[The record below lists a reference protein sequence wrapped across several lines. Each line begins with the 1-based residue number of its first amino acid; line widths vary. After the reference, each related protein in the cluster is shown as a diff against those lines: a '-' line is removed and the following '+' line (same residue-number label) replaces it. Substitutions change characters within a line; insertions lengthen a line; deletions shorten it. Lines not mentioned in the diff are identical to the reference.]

1 MNVLLFVLVG
11 IALFPQADSFA
22 QDSPRGESHFIGV
35 KQTDMVAKSSA
46 SPDGEP
52 DAVFSLSLKAR
63 ASAPEIAAIEIRTT
77 AGPRGAWSSRKIAG
91 ADFLGAAKAKEP
103 SFLLNPKAEALNLKA
118 DEELSLL
125 LFVTDDGKFSDKNRK
140 FQAKIVNADGTS
152 FVLPVLAEE
161 PGKEES
167 PPGATG
173 VFPVRM
179 SAVLKGISNYDAV
192 SPGKTIKGDDKPDG
206 LFVLS
211 VEARDKEITGI
222 EIRTTEGEPAA
233 WDTIPSSKNWGIGV
247 AAVSDPIKLLNKRDG
262 TVAIPLHGRVDL
274 NLYVADNGSIAKGT
288 VNYRIAVTFRDG
300 EIAWC
305 PVKKASEET
314 AEAPQEQPLRPSKV
328 NFLGTWL
335 GYVSTDSVGLYPGLK
350 PDGKADA
357 VFGLDIEVSPKNYIS
372 GIEINSMAGG
382 TTRWGTTG
390 TTPKVWGIGVAYQTA
405 PTALLNRVDG
415 SVRIPIE
422 GRGQFYLY
430 VADPGDLRR
439 IHQGLRIIVHLADGS
454 SYQQLL
460 RQPSGTTPSV
470 IPGVDESPK
479 SKGAMTCEF
488 RGFLYDFV
496 NTSTRPGKDGYLD
509 GTFILKLEV
518 EDKKMVKVEVSG
530 GDGIVRWS
538 SEPKPPMMF
547 LGVALYPQIT
557 KLINEQPG
565 KMNVPLSG
573 KRTVFLYAADNG
585 MLSDPKAVL
594 RVNVTFSDKSQLST
608 VVVK

>member
-1 MNVLLFVLVG
+1 MG
-11 IALFPQADSFA
+11 IAVFPQADSYA
-22 QDSPRGESHFIGV
+22 QDSPQGESHFIGV
-35 KQTDMVAKSSA
+35 KQTDMVGKNSA

-52 DAVFSLSLKAR
+52 DAVFSLILKAR
-63 ASAPEIAAIEIRTT
+63 TSAPALAAIEIRTV

-91 ADFLGAAKAKEP
+91 ADFLGIAKAKEP
-103 SFLLNPKAEALNLKA
+103 SFVLNSKAEALSLKA
-118 DEELSLL
+118 DEDLSLL

-140 FQAKIVNADGTS
+140 FQAKIVNADGSS
-152 FVLPVLAEE
+152 FVLPVLAET
-161 PGKEES
+161 PGKGET
-167 PPGATG
+167 PPAATG

-192 SPGKTIKGDDKPDG
+192 GTGKTIKGDDKPDG

-222 EIRTTEGEPAA
+222 EIRTTTGEPFA
-233 WDTIPSSKNWGIGV
+233 WDTIPSSKNWVIGV

-274 NLYVADNGSIAKGT
+274 NLYVADDGSIAKGSD
-288 VNYRIAVTFRDG
+288 NYRVAVTFRDG
-300 EIAWC
+300 EVAWC
-305 PVKKASEET
+305 QVKKASDET
-314 AEAPQEQPLRPSKV
+314 TEALQEQPLQPAKV

-335 GYVSTDSVGLYPGLK
+335 GYVSTDAVGPYPGLK

-372 GIEINSMAGG
+372 GIEINTMTGG
-382 TTRWGTTG
+382 TTTWGTAG
-390 TTPKVWGIGVAYQTA
+390 TTPKAWGIGVAYQTA

-415 SVRIPIE
+415 SVRIPID
-422 GRGQFYLY
+422 GRAQFYLY

-454 SYQQLL
+454 SYQQLVH
-460 RQPSGTTPSV
+460 RPSGTTPSV
-470 IPGVDESPK
+470 VPGVDESPK
-479 SKGAMTCEF
+479 SKGVMTCEF

-518 EDKKMVKVEVSG
+518 QDKKLVKVEVSS
-530 GDGIVRWS
+530 GDGTVRWS

-547 LGVALYPQIT
+547 LGVALYPNIT
-557 KLINEQPG
+557 KLINEHPG

-573 KRTVFLYAADNG
+573 KRTLYLYGADNG

-594 RVNVTFSDKSQLST
+594 RVTVTFSDKSQLST
-608 VVVK
+608 VVAK